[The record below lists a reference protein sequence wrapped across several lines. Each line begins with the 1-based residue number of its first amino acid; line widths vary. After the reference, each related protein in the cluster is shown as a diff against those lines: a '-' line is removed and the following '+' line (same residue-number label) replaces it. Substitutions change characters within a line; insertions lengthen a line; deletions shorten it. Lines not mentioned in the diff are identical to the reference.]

1 MHVAFVAAA
10 ALAVVVVVV
19 VVVEVHP
26 FDIVPFL
33 SVLYELKVS
42 IRPKRVLVNG
52 QNTSSKYLYIMNT
65 PFALFIGTFLKPR
78 KN

>member
-10 ALAVVVVVV
+10 ALVVV